1 MKKHHRDNSGK
12 TSAEGSLTGIVQLL
26 ESGDEHL
33 LPDGTE
39 DPCRKVS
46 DNIYQCLTDITC
58 RYKFPYESV
67 RLCSW
72 PKPDNPERTPQ
83 NLPCSASDDTAKG

>member
-1 MKKHHRDNSGK
+1 MKKHHHGK
-12 TSAEGSLTGIVQLL
+12 SDTTTVPGSLPGIVSLL
-26 ESGDEHL
+26 ENHGEHV

-39 DPCRKVS
+39 EPCRKVS
-46 DNIYQCLTDITC
+46 ENIYQCLTDISC

-72 PKPDNPERTPQ
+72 PKADTPERTHQ
-83 NLPCSASDDTAKG
+83 NLPCSTSDDMTKG